1 MGIFFIPALVGG
13 LIGGL
18 VVYATARRDLGTGRA
33 VLAGIVASVALALG
47 WILALYGAVVGVV
60 IAIVVYAWARPP
72 WGTARALLAAGGAY
86 LTVSLG
92 TMALIWMSLSTM

>member
-1 MGIFFIPALVGG
+1 MDIILIPALIGG
-13 LIGGL
+13 VVGGL
-18 VVYATARRDLGTGRA
+18 VVYATARRDLGTRRA
-33 VLAGIVASVALALG
+33 VLAGVVTSVALALG

-60 IAIVVYAWARPP
+60 VAIVVYAWARPP

-92 TMALIWMSLSTM
+92 TMALIYLSLSTM